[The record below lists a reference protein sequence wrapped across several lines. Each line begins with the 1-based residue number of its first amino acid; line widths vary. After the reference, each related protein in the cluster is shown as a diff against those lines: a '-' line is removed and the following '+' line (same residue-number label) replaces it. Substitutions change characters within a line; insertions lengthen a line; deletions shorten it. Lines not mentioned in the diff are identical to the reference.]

1 MLDQPT
7 GTRRKS
13 IGRARN
19 PESHTAILAAASALL
34 REGGATAAS
43 IEAIARRS
51 SSGKPTIYRWWHGRV
66 ELMREVY
73 LDVADNHPWPR
84 PGADRVHL
92 VELIAGVIALWTRTA
107 AGPALC
113 AMLIDSH
120 ADPKAR
126 ALVSASIIV
135 PLKGRFWAIIE
146 RAGDAGMIDPAAP
159 VDAALDVM
167 VDSLLHALLSHHLPD
182 TPERI
187 DRLADVFWHLL
198 IGDA

>member
-1 MLDQPT
+1 MLDQPS
-7 GTRRKS
+7 GARRKS

-19 PESHTAILAAASALL
+19 PESHAAILAAAQEILC
-34 REGGATAAS
+34 EGGATAAS

-73 LDVADNHPWPR
+73 LDIADRHPWPR
-84 PGADRVHL
+84 PGADRAHL
-92 VELIAGVIALWTRTA
+92 VDLMASVVTLWAQTA

-120 ADPKAR
+120 DDAQAR
-126 ALVSASIIV
+126 ALVSGGVIV

-146 RAGDAGMIDPAAP
+146 RAGDAGMINPSAP

-167 VDSLLHALLSHHLPD
+167 VDSLLHALLSHHLPE

-187 DRLADVFWHLL
+187 ERLADVFWRLL
-198 IGDA
+198 VAES

>member
-1 MLDQPT
+1 MLDQPG

-19 PESHTAILAAASALL
+19 PESHAAILTAASALL

-73 LDVADNHPWPR
+73 HSAADRHVWPR
-84 PGADRVHL
+84 PGADRAHL
-92 VELIAGVIALWTRTA
+92 VDLISSVVALWTHTA
-107 AGPALC
+107 AGQALC
-113 AMLIDSH
+113 AMLIDAH
-120 ADPKAR
+120 DDPPAR
-126 ALVSASIIV
+126 TRVAASIIA

-146 RAGDAGMIDPAAP
+146 HAGDAGLIDLSTP

-167 VDSLLHALLSHHLPD
+167 VDSLLHALLSKRLPD
-182 TPERI
+182 SPERI
-187 DRLADVFWHLL
+187 ERLAEVFWRLL
-198 IGDA
+198 VNKA